1 MRTLHVGLRVA
12 DLERSVGFYTALG
25 YEVLGNVPETGFG
38 HLTMLKLPGDE
49 FVTLELVHDPRKG
62 RVDPGGLHHFIIQGE
77 SMHECV
83 AGLGARGIQV
93 EAPSSP

>member
-12 DLERSVGFYTALG
+12 DLECSVGFYTALG
-25 YEVLGNVPETGFG
+25 YEVLGNVPETGFD

-49 FVTLELVHDPRKG
+49 SSQGGGSVE
-62 RVDPGGLHHFIIQGE
+62 PGGLHRFVIQVE

-93 EAPSSP
+93 EAPSSPDGSDDF